1 MGAQL
6 HFSGFWTAVSTDPV
20 IVWFRQDLR
29 IADNPAL
36 SAAATTGRPVVALYI
51 LDDETPGEWRIGGAS
66 RWWLHHSLEALSA
79 DLENLGS
86 RLILKRGEAAK
97 VLKSIVAETGA
108 GTVFWNRLYEPYAI
122 ARDTELKA
130 DLQEAGVT
138 VHSSNASL
146 LFEPWVSK
154 TRTGGPYRVFSPFW
168 RNCLRELPEPGHPL
182 CAPENLEAPGSLPGT
197 DELEDWGLLPA
208 KPDWA
213 AGFGDVWVPG
223 AKGASA
229 RLTRFLNEAV
239 SDYTDARDQP
249 GVEGTSGLSPHLH
262 YGDISPRTIYWAAR
276 RHGDEHPAMSKS
288 IDKFIA
294 ELGWREFS
302 YHLLYHYPHIPHAN
316 YQDKFD
322 GFPWRED
329 PEGLKA
335 WQHGRTGYPMVD
347 AGMRQLWQTGWMH
360 NRVRMIVASFLA
372 KHLMVHW
379 RHGEEW
385 FWDTLVDADL
395 AANAASWQWV
405 AGSGADAAPYF
416 RIFNPIS
423 QGTKF
428 DPDGDYV
435 RKFVPELAQLPD
447 NYLFSPWTAPDD
459 VLKEAGIVLGT
470 DYPLPIVNHASARER
485 ALDGYDEIKKAS

>member
-1 MGAQL
+1 M
-6 HFSGFWTAVSTDPV
+6 
-20 IVWFRQDLR
+20 
-29 IADNPAL
+29 DNPAL
-36 SAAATTGRPVVALYI
+36 SAAAASGRPVVVLYI
-51 LDDETPGEWRIGGAS
+51 LDEETPGEWQIGAAS
-66 RWWLHHSLEALSA
+66 RWWLHQSLEALSA
-79 DLENLGS
+79 DLGALGS
-86 RLILKRGEAAK
+86 QLLLRRGHAAD
-97 VLKSIVAETGA
+97 VLKKVVSETGA
-108 GTVFWNRLYEPYAI
+108 ATVFWNRLYEPYAI
-122 ARDTELKA
+122 ARDKELKA
-130 DLQEAGVT
+130 ELKTHGVE

-154 TRTGGPYRVFSPFW
+154 TKTGGPYRVFSPFW
-168 RNCLRELPEPGHPL
+168 RNCLRELPQPDHPL
-182 CAPENLEAPGSLPGT
+182 PAPKTINRPTMAPDTENL
-197 DELEDWGLLPA
+197 DDWALCPT

-213 AGFGDVWVPG
+213 VNFGEVWSPG
-223 AKGASA
+223 TQGASE
-229 RLTRFLNEAV
+229 RLSRFFSEAA
-239 SDYTDARDQP
+239 SDYKDARNQP
-249 GVEGTSGLSPHLH
+249 GVDGTSGLSPHLH
-262 YGDISPRTIYWAAR
+262 YGEISPRHIFWEAR
-276 RHGDEHPAMSKS
+276 RQVDARPEMAKS

-294 ELGWREFS
+294 ELGWREFA

-322 GFPWRED
+322 DFPWRED
-329 PEGLKA
+329 PEGLRA
-335 WQHGRTGYPMVD
+335 WQHGMTGYPMVD

-379 RHGEEW
+379 REGEAW

-395 AANAASWQWV
+395 AANSASWQWV

-416 RIFNPIS
+416 RIFNPIT

-447 NYLFSPWTAPDD
+447 RYLFSPWDAPDD

-470 DYPLPIVNHASARER
+470 DYPMPIVNHSEARER
-485 ALDGYDEIKKAS
+485 ALDGYGEIKKAS